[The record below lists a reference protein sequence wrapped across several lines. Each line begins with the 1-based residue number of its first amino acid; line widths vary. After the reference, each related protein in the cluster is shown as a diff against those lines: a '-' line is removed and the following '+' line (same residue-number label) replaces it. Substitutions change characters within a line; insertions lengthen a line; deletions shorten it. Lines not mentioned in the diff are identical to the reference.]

1 MQSSKLEEDL
11 FEKFS
16 KFGKL
21 DSVVV
26 KKSYNN
32 KYSFA
37 FIEYREGEDASQAV
51 NE

>member
-1 MQSSKLEEDL
+1 MPQALETDL
-11 FEKFS
+11 FDRFS

-37 FIEYREGEDASQAV
+37 FIEFREGEDATSAV
-51 NE
+51 QE